1 MGTRENANYIVLA
14 NVGGKKTAI
23 QVDGLY
29 SVLPPQNF
37 PLKPPKEIQIGD
49 ERLPLYQAGALVQSH
64 EQGVSKSGGGYE
76 QLYRELLSKVKELSD
91 DMGRLKEA
99 ISADLKDDLT
109 RITENDL
116 PTTSDQ
122 LAAVMAATEQATHN
136 IMDLTERIQA
146 SQQKLGDK
154 FTGIRS
160 VLEQIRKQEEE
171 ITEGLTDVED
181 IAADNKAD
189 LTQIVTSLSFHD
201 LTGQQL
207 QKTMKLQS
215 EVEEKL
221 MSILVN
227 YGIKLRKNENP
238 GDEETIKRGERM
250 LDLLKGPNKE
260 AIDQAEVDLLLADFL
275 K

>member
-1 MGTRENANYIVLA
+1 MGTRENAKYIILA

-29 SVLPPQNF
+29 SILPPQTF
-37 PLKPPKEIQIGD
+37 PLKPPKEIQIED
-49 ERLPLYQAGALVQSH
+49 ERLPLYQAGALVALH
-64 EQGVSKSGGGYE
+64 EEGVSGRDGGYE
-76 QLYRELLSKVKELSD
+76 KLYRELLAKVKELSD

-99 ISADLKDDLT
+99 ISEDFKTDLA
-109 RITENDL
+109 RITENDF
-116 PTTSDQ
+116 PATADQ
-122 LAAVMAATEQATHN
+122 LSAVMAATEKATHN
-136 IMDLTERIQA
+136 IMDLTERVQE
-146 SQQKLGDK
+146 SQKRLGDK
-154 FTGIRS
+154 FTGLRG
-160 VLEQIRKQEEE
+160 VLEQIRKHEEE
-171 ITEGLTDVED
+171 ITEQLTDVED
-181 IAADNKAD
+181 ITADNNAD
-189 LTQIVTSLSFHD
+189 LTEIVTSLSFHD

-215 EVEEKL
+215 DMEEKL

-227 YGIKLRKNENP
+227 YGIKLRRNENP

-250 LDLLKGPNKE
+250 LDLLQGPNKE

>member
-37 PLKPPKEIQIGD
+37 PLKPPKEIQIED
-49 ERLPLYQAGALVQSH
+49 ERLPLYQASALVRSH
-64 EQGVSKSGGGYE
+64 EQGASKNGGGYE

-91 DMGRLKEA
+91 DMARLKETM
-99 ISADLKDDLT
+99 SADLKDDLT
-109 RITENDL
+109 RITEDDL
-116 PTTSDQ
+116 PATSDH
-122 LAAVMAATEQATHN
+122 LEAVMAATEQATHN

-146 SQQKLGDK
+146 SQNKLGEK
-154 FTGIRS
+154 FTGLRN
-160 VLEQIRKQEEE
+160 VLEQVRKQEDEIAEE
-171 ITEGLTDVED
+171 LTDIED

-207 QKTMKLQS
+207 QKTAKLQA

-227 YGIKLRKNENP
+227 YGIKLRKNQNP

-250 LDLLKGPNKE
+250 LDLLEGPNKE